1 MVLVTQSLLVS
12 ASPPGA
18 GIHSLLSMFICV
30 LVPLEATDLPTGI
43 NYIKNTKE
51 VTKS

>member
-1 MVLVTQSLLVS
+1 VILVAQSLLVS

-18 GIHSLLSMFICV
+18 SVHSPLSMFICV
-30 LVPLEATDLPTGI
+30 LAPLATDLPTDI

-51 VTKS
+51 ATKS